1 MLIALQ
7 DCLQIELEMRIGKE
21 PTSKI
26 PTCGGNVIN
35 REEQKFFLT
44 PAGCFMEENEFLGK
58 FNIQFKQI

>member
-1 MLIALQ
+1 
-7 DCLQIELEMRIGKE
+7 MRIGKE